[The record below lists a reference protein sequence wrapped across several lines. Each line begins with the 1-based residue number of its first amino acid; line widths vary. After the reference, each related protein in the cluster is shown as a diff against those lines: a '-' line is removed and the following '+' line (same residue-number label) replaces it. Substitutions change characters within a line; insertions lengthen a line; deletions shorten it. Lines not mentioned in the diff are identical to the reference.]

1 MNPKELLGKKIQQ
14 IRKSRGF
21 TQEKLAEIIEMD
33 SGYICKMETGR
44 HTPSLETLEK
54 LANALKVELSE
65 FLNFE
70 TLIEADYKTKLIELI
85 EVLPKDKQR
94 QLYNVARALET

>member
-70 TLIEADYKTKLIELI
+70 TLVEADYKSKLIELI
-85 EVLPKDKQR
+85 EILPKNKQR
-94 QLYNVARALET
+94 Q

>member
-70 TLIEADYKTKLIELI
+70 TLVEADYKSKLIELI
-85 EVLPKDKQR
+85 EVLPKGKQR
-94 QLYNVARALET
+94 QLYNVARALEG